1 MSAARLVPEIRGGGR
16 APEFQLLQ
24 GIISMT
30 SNMDTGSMHLA
41 ALVRDFIIY
50 IDHECFERPDELQRF
65 LGDSSQYLRRYNRKV
80 IVNTDYVTA
89 AQKTLSDASKL
100 HTCMQRLETSG
111 RLERLDAEDIETAVS
126 DLLEKDNVL
135 LITQDRAQ
143 ADAVFGMPRLSEL
156 TTLYIKTI
164 AESADMQDFTGIRPK
179 KSIPLGNAP
188 MQAAT
193 VKHIILDISS
203 LKFEWTSY
211 FLEDITAPMVL
222 NQHAFTLYVLNR
234 QLEEARKEGE
244 ISRAVHRVYGH
255 FNHENMAE
263 TRDELKFKDDARAIQ
278 KLRTQGN
285 IAVLTYS
292 PARAGNFYNF
302 NDKDLSGRIVLP
314 VTYVNGAVSADFACP
329 WRRDILALFEN
340 LASQVKEDSFDKYE
354 KIAEKEKSASAQE
367 DPKGLLAA
375 FERNSS
381 KLNSRPREPDDG
393 TVVSPMKRTVDSV
406 QIDIPDAPEV
416 VNPGLAAPHVDMGT
430 IDPDKGLSGQM
441 DAIIPS
447 IPRQKGHRP
456 FDPVSGLF
464 DKTRSVQKNQSRT
477 VSLFGEE
484 QEKKPVTVFS
494 EGFKEGTHF
503 GEHLPP
509 KPAPAAAA
517 PETAVP
523 APEPREIKKDFER
536 IGEVS
541 ETSVAAVARDDFP
554 AAAESMPDPLMF
566 SGEPRAA
573 ASAETPESFVSLNP
587 LEATPVH
594 EGEEIALEGV
604 EQEDLS
610 QEGRRRQ
617 EELEQEREEN
627 ASRPSG
633 RILKPLAPPDP
644 DLETRSET
652 GAEVSGGMIVPRET
666 VSAERPGILAAP
678 EDSLNPPGMIQNPNA
693 PSLGGGLLNPEAPSL
708 NAGAVTGGILNPEAP
723 SLDADPVTGGI
734 QNPEA
739 PTLDAGPVSARIQNP
754 EAPTLDAGP
763 VSGGIQNPEAP
774 TLDAGPVTA
783 RIQNPEAPTLDAA
796 PVSGGILNPE
806 APLLSPLG
814 AQDEPFSG
822 GAADTSASFAA
833 PETGAEPQEEV
844 TAEVLQSGPD
854 PEEPLKSAAPE
865 LPDTPAETEPVSQ
878 EQELRNARKEELINT
893 LFGRGKP
900 EQSVSAPD
908 PEPVSEPA
916 PEVPEPQDDFLNF
929 GTDEEP
935 AAASVP
941 ETQIPEPE
949 ESPYEDPRSAR
960 KAAILNS
967 LMGKKNGTQDNNNA
981 EASVTAPQPE
991 FKRKNDLLKSLAGSG
1006 AFVSPSPKT
1015 PAPEAAAPE
1024 TPAEDSAAP
1033 AAAPAPEKPAALGG
1047 FNMESFLGRKIPK
1060 PVKKKQ
1066 EEETENAY
1074 GHKNLKLKGSTVG
1087 FTLPPE
1093 QQARLEKRREQER
1106 LQREA
1111 EERARQEQL
1120 EAELRKQRALDE
1132 SRSAELRKQA
1142 TSFSDVPESDLVV
1155 QNTVNPLMP
1164 EGRETESGKPD
1175 VALTGVADNT
1185 PDELAITE
1193 EEARERE
1200 RYRAEAERLAREE
1213 AARNAPKID
1222 KEALFNG
1229 LMKKNSELREQRAE
1243 AEKKAKEEK
1252 KRNLLD
1258 KFKKKT
1264 EELENKRRSRE
1275 ALNSV
1280 ERIPEPEEQQ
1290 AERQKVEKTGRN
1302 IELAGNTTGF
1312 TLNQNQ
1318 MDAIEKHRAVQRD
1331 IIEKERLQK
1340 LEWQKPKEKH
1350 APTNFQMTEQP
1361 SVFKVNEE
1369 ENAKFAKKR
1378 EINKVAKGEA
1388 KEAEKLRQES
1398 EHEEMLRKMN
1408 MVKAIEEYNLDG
1420 QTSDFVF
1427 DPSQIKPSEPADL
1440 EDFVMTPERQERL
1453 RRFEASTR
1461 PEVEVKRDL
1470 GGASLFRSE
1479 EGTIKKPRPGS
1490 GRRTGSVAGF
1500 NAGLLSDQRQ
1510 KVVRAVT
1517 NEERSMQ
1524 DLAAVDKAIMER
1536 VQALNNQAASQPKPQ
1551 IRTTVTQAVESHTVE
1566 VVAQKSI
1573 SSGEHVALDVSREAP
1588 DNSELA
1594 VSAENKSQAPH
1605 VAVQESSEQI
1615 TLEPDVAVEAHTTV
1629 AENHEFPYT
1638 GKPYN
1643 PPVDLG
1649 MISIPTFG
1657 GTVIINNHKH
1667 TLDRPLVMSQSLAIF
1682 ENDENTV
1689 IRIFGSGVLNA
1700 NMIAK
1705 LLAMIETPIAMKG
1718 IDWPLTLAKNESN
1731 DIVGCVL
1738 NKENTSSLQSLC
1750 KSLDSSSFV
1759 ILNRK
1764 NLVKMAINLVEKVVA
1779 LNKMNIFIGQGD
1791 MNSIVVDGDDEVSFV
1806 NMERCQIGDYLYT
1819 TMPSGIIPPEL
1830 NDEEPTCADELSDR
1844 YVVAEVLFRIFF
1856 LGRGP
1861 YVKSRRQG
1869 VIENQYSAFR
1879 FPTNYYDEMTAP
1891 MDISL
1896 YIWSFFPE
1904 YIRKAFIDTLN
1915 YGYHNREL
1923 RVDCIR
1929 WLFFLKRWLED
1940 FDQNKLSP
1948 MAYEIKPSR
1957 MNIGNASDMVA
1968 CKICQCP
1975 VTKTESV
1982 ATDGLCHNCFT
1993 QRGKLHV
2000 CDCCNREFMVSY
2012 RDLMVGTDESRRIC
2026 HDCRVKFHRINAIV
2040 KCHNCSRNYTVSDGD
2055 LTMFGE
2061 RVYSTCPECLKKIRA
2076 KEALGLAPVPETP
2089 APDARLN
2096 GNRDVINAIIS
2107 GKAGKAAQKE
2117 PDEPAG

>member
-1 MSAARLVPEIRGGGR
+1 
-16 APEFQLLQ
+16 
-24 GIISMT
+24 MT

-111 RLERLDAEDIETAVS
+111 RLELLDAEDIETAVS

-135 LITQDRAQ
+135 LVTQDRAQ
-143 ADAVFGMPRLSEL
+143 ADAVFGMPRFSEL

-164 AESADMQDFTGIRPK
+164 AESAEMQDFTGIRPK

-222 NQHAFTLYVLNR
+222 SQHNFTLYVLNR
-234 QLEEARKEGE
+234 QLETARKEGE

-263 TRDELKFKDDARAIQ
+263 VREELKFKDDERAIQ

-292 PARAGNFYNF
+292 PARAGSFYNY

-367 DPKGLLAA
+367 DSKGLLAA
-375 FERNSS
+375 FERNAG
-381 KLNSRPREPDDG
+381 KLNSRPRGPDDG

-447 IPRQKGHRP
+447 IPRQKGRRP

-464 DKTRSVQKNQSRT
+464 DKTRNVQKNQSRT

-494 EGFKEGTHF
+494 EGFKDSSRMGDHI
-503 GEHLPP
+503 PQ
-509 KPAPAAAA
+509 PAAQTAAAA
-517 PETAVP
+517 SP
-523 APEPREIKKDFER
+523 AEPREIKKDFEM

-541 ETSVAAVARDDFP
+541 ETSVSAVVRDDFP
-554 AAAESMPDPLMF
+554 KAAQAMPDPMMF
-566 SGEPRAA
+566 SAEPRSA
-573 ASAETPESFVSLNP
+573 ASSDMPESFVSLNP

-594 EGEEIALEGV
+594 EGEEIVAEGV

-610 QEGRRRQ
+610 LEARRRQ
-617 EELEQEREEN
+617 EQLEQEREES
-627 ASRPSG
+627 AHRPSG
-633 RILKPLAPPDP
+633 RIIKPLAPPDP
-644 DLETRSET
+644 AAESRSSGGT
-652 GAEVSGGMIVPRET
+652 DVSGGMIVSAET
-666 VSAERPGILAAP
+666 VSAARTGILDVP
-678 EDSLNPPGMIQNPNA
+678 EGPLNPPGMIQNPNVPSLGGGMLDPNA
-693 PSLGGGLLNPEAPSL
+693 PSLGGGMLDPNAPSL
-708 NAGAVTGGILNPEAP
+708 GGGMVDPNAP
-723 SLDADPVTGGI
+723 SLGGGMLDPNAPSLGGGMV
-734 QNPEA
+734 
-739 PTLDAGPVSARIQNP
+739 DP

-763 VSGGIQNPEAP
+763 VSGGM
-774 TLDAGPVTA
+774 L
-783 RIQNPEAPTLDAA
+783 NPEAPTLDAA
-796 PVSGGILNPE
+796 PVSGSILNSETPE
-806 APLLSPLG
+806 ESVSSVS
-814 AQDEPFSG
+814 E
-822 GAADTSASFAA
+822 DTSAELQEPA
-833 PETGAEPQEEV
+833 PEEIPSASFSEAAETMSDSEPQDALELPN
-844 TAEVLQSGPD
+844 A
-854 PEEPLKSAAPE
+854 PEEAAVSE
-865 LPDTPAETEPVSQ
+865 EDSQ

-893 LFGRGKP
+893 LFGRNRQ
-900 EQSVSAPD
+900 EQPKA
-908 PEPVSEPA
+908 EPA
-916 PEVPEPQDDFLNF
+916 PETAPESAPEPEPQEDFLNF
-929 GTDEEP
+929 AADEEP
-935 AAASVP
+935 AAESAPESQVP
-941 ETQIPEPE
+941 EFQTPPETAP
-949 ESPYEDPRSAR
+949 EDPRSAR

-967 LMGKKNGTQDNNNA
+967 LMGKKNGAPESAGTSAGVSQ
-981 EASVTAPQPE
+981 PQPE
-991 FKRKNDLLKSLAGSG
+991 FRRKNDLLKSLAGSG
-1006 AFVSPSPKT
+1006 AFASP
-1015 PAPEAAAPE
+1015 PAAEPEAASPE
-1024 TPAEDSAAP
+1024 TPSKETAAP
-1033 AAAPAPEKPAALGG
+1033 ADDKPAPGG

-1120 EAELRKQRALDE
+1120 EAELRKQRELEE

-1142 TSFSDVPESDLVV
+1142 TSFSEVPESDLVV

-1164 EGRETESGKPD
+1164 EGRETETGKLH

-1213 AARNAPKID
+1213 AARNAPRID

-1243 AEKKAKEEK
+1243 AEKKAKEER
-1252 KRNLLD
+1252 KRSVLD
-1258 KFKKKT
+1258 KFRKKT
-1264 EELENKRRSRE
+1264 EELENKQRSRA
-1275 ALNSV
+1275 ALDSV
-1280 ERIPEPEEQQ
+1280 ERIPEPEEM
-1290 AERQKVEKTGRN
+1290 AENQKVEKTGRN
-1302 IELAGNTTGF
+1302 VELAGNTTGF

-1350 APTNFQMTEQP
+1350 APTSFQMTEQP
-1361 SVFKVNEE
+1361 GVFKVNEE

-1388 KEAEKLRQES
+1388 KEAEKQRQES

-1420 QTSDFVF
+1420 QSSDFVF
-1427 DPSQIKPSEPADL
+1427 DPSQIKPSKPADL

-1479 EGTIKKPRPGS
+1479 EGTVKKFRPGA

-1517 NEERSMQ
+1517 NEERSTQ

-1536 VQALNNQAASQPKPQ
+1536 VQALNNQTSSQPKPQ
-1551 IRTTVTQAVESHTVE
+1551 IRTTVTQAVESRTVE

-1594 VSAENKSQAPH
+1594 VGTENKSAAPH
-1605 VAVQESSEQI
+1605 VPVQESSEQI

-1682 ENDENTV
+1682 ENDESTV

-1700 NMIAK
+1700 NMVAK
-1705 LLAMIETPIAMKG
+1705 LLAMIENPIAMKG

-1738 NKENTSSLQSLC
+1738 NKENTTSLQSLC

-1819 TMPSGIIPPEL
+1819 TMPTGIIPPEL

-2076 KEALGLAPVPETP
+2076 KEALGLAPAPEAP
-2089 APDARLN
+2089 AAESRLN

-2117 PDEPAG
+2117 PDETAG

>member
-1 MSAARLVPEIRGGGR
+1 
-16 APEFQLLQ
+16 
-24 GIISMT
+24 MT

-80 IVNTDYVTA
+80 IVNTDYVAA

-126 DLLEKDNVL
+126 ELLEKDNVL

-143 ADAVFGMPRLSEL
+143 ADAVFGMPRFSEL

-375 FERNSS
+375 FERNGS
-381 KLNSRPREPDDG
+381 KLNPRPREPDDG

-447 IPRQKGHRP
+447 IPRQKGRRP

-464 DKTRSVQKNQSRT
+464 DKTRSIQKNQSRT

-494 EGFKEGTHF
+494 EGFKEVAHL
-503 GEHLPP
+503 GEQLPP
-509 KPAPAAAA
+509 NPAPAQAPEAAA
-517 PETAVP
+517 P

-573 ASAETPESFVSLNP
+573 AASEAPESFVSLNP

-594 EGEEIALEGV
+594 EGEEIVLEGV
-604 EQEDLS
+604 EHEDLS
-610 QEGRRRQ
+610 QEGRKRQ
-617 EELEQEREEN
+617 EELEQKRAEN

-633 RILKPLAPPDP
+633 RIIKPLAPPDP
-644 DLETRSET
+644 ALETRSET

-693 PSLGGGLLNPEAPSL
+693 PSLGGGMLNPEAASL
-708 NAGAVTGGILNPEAP
+708 NAGSVTGGILNPEAP
-723 SLDADPVTGGI
+723 TLDAGPVTGGI

-739 PTLDAGPVSARIQNP
+739 PTLDAA
-754 EAPTLDAGP
+754 
-763 VSGGIQNPEAP
+763 
-774 TLDAGPVTA
+774 PVTGG
-783 RIQNPEAPTLDAA
+783 IQNPEAPTLDAA

-806 APLLSPLG
+806 VPLLSPE
-814 AQDEPFSG
+814 EPVS
-822 GAADTSASFAA
+822 GAAEDTSDSRQEPAASAPETSFAA
-833 PETGAEPQEEV
+833 PETVSEPEI
-844 TAEVLQSGPD
+844 
-854 PEEPLKSAAPE
+854 PE
-865 LPDTPAETEPVSQ
+865 TQPVSPSDSQ
-878 EQELRNARKEELINT
+878 AEEIRNARKEELINT

-900 EQSVSAPD
+900 EQSVSEPA
-908 PEPVSEPA
+908 PEPVSEPVSEPDSA
-916 PEVPEPQDDFLNF
+916 SSEPQEDFLNF
-929 GTDEEP
+929 GSDEEP
-935 AAASVP
+935 AAAGIP
-941 ETQIPEPE
+941 ETQIAEPE
-949 ESPYEDPRSAR
+949 APAEPPYEDPRSAR

-967 LMGKKNGTQDNNNA
+967 LMGKKNGSQDNNNA
-981 EASVTAPQPE
+981 GASVTAPQPE

-1006 AFVSPSPKT
+1006 SFVSHSEKT
-1015 PAPEAAAPE
+1015 SASEAAAPE

-1033 AAAPAPEKPAALGG
+1033 AAPQTPEKPAAPGG

-1111 EERARQEQL
+1111 EERARQERL
-1120 EAELRKQRALDE
+1120 EAELRKQREQEEA
-1132 SRSAELRKQA
+1132 RSAELRKQA

-1164 EGRETESGKPD
+1164 EGRETETGKPD
-1175 VALTGVADNT
+1175 VAFTGVADNT

-1213 AARNAPKID
+1213 AARNAPKIN
-1222 KEALFNG
+1222 KEERFAD

-2076 KEALGLAPVPETP
+2076 KEALGLAPVPETH
-2089 APDARLN
+2089 APEARLN